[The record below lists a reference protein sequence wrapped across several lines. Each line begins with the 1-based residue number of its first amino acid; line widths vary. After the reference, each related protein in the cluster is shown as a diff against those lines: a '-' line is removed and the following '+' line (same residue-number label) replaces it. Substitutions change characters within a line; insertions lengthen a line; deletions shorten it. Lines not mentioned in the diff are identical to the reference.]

1 MKITILTPEES
12 KAYWEE
18 EVKDRLEWSTEQIIN
33 DARMMMN
40 MPDMG
45 NTKWILSEHLEGFY
59 KWLETEE
66 AREVW
71 NVDPFTLSLA
81 KYYAINKIK

>member
-1 MKITILTPEES
+1 MNIKILTKEES
-12 KAYWEE
+12 IAYWEAEKAERRKWTTE
-18 EVKDRLEWSTEQIIN
+18 EILK

-45 NTKWILSEHLEGFY
+45 NTKWVLSEDVDKFY

-66 AREVW
+66 ANVVW
-71 NVDPFTLSLA
+71 QVTPYTLDLA
-81 KYYAINKIK
+81 KYFTINKK